1 MKQSTFFEKNYWRR
15 AGLRANFFVLP
26 ALLLAL
32 LVVGMMLTPT
42 AAAQGGEPPTLTV
55 LAEALNIRSG
65 PDASYPA
72 FDTLAQGTTTGII
85 GYNAQ
90 TGWWQVVSR
99 FGSPGWVSGR
109 PEYVSVTGDVAGVPG
124 AAADESDNNNTIHNS
139 QLAIRNSQP
148 GTIVFQTASGGPI
161 YAVNPDGTNLRYLTT
176 GMDPAISP
184 DGQQVAFTRWET
196 SQDGAL
202 GSLWL
207 IDIDGTGERVIH
219 EYVYNPRAPVW
230 SADGSQIAISFQ
242 SGGRVQPERTCGNQR
257 PPRNAYDV
265 SISREGEERD
275 KEVEFCYT
283 RPADPH
289 WGLRLVNVVTGQ
301 HQDLPGDTY
310 SLSPA
315 WNPGDS
321 GHLVYDGDRG
331 LVNLNLAENKTWPLT
346 EDFNDHSPVF
356 SPDGSKI
363 AVSYRQD
370 DHWEVHVMSADGSN
384 RQRLTQ
390 TSYLELVRQELRG
403 KQPHSHNNAA
413 PVWSP
418 DGTQLAF
425 LTDRSGNWE
434 IWLMNADGSNQR
446 PLLPAEALTG
456 AGISLQYN
464 GADEQSLSWR

>member
-1 MKQSTFFEKNYWRR
+1 MKQSTFFKKNYWRC
-15 AGLRANFFVLP
+15 AGLRAKFFVLP
-26 ALLLAL
+26 ALLPAL
-32 LVVGMMLTPT
+32 LVAGLVLTPP

-55 LAEALNIRSG
+55 LVEALNIRSG

-72 FDTLAQGTTTGII
+72 FDTLPQGTTTGII

-99 FGSPGWVSGR
+99 FGSPGWVSGDAA
-109 PEYVSVTGDVAGVPG
+109 YVAVNQAAMQRFAAPQPQMITPAGV
-124 AAADESDNNNTIHNS
+124 
-139 QLAIRNSQP
+139 AITANETTP

-161 YAVNPDGTNLRYLTT
+161 YAVNPDGTNLRYLSS

-207 IDIDGTGERVIH
+207 ININGAGERVIH
-219 EYVYNPRAPVW
+219 EYVYNPRTPAW

-242 SGGRVQPERTCGNQR
+242 SGGRVQPERTCGTER

-265 SISREGEERD
+265 SISREGEGRD
-275 KEVEFCYT
+275 KEVKFCYT

-321 GHLVYDGDRG
+321 GHLVYDGNRG
-331 LVNLNLAENKTWPLT
+331 LVNLNLAENKTWPLA

-356 SPDGSKI
+356 SPDGTKI

-370 DHWEVHVMSADGSN
+370 DHWEVHVMNAGGSN

-390 TSYLELVRQELRG
+390 TSYLELVRQQLRG
-403 KQPHSHNNAA
+403 EQPHSYNNAA

-425 LTDRSGNWE
+425 LTDRSGKWE

-446 PLLPAEALTG
+446 PLLPAEALAG
-456 AGISLQYN
+456 AGIWLQYN
-464 GADEQSLSWR
+464 GADEQALSWR